1 MYESLEKYVLP
12 FIDQNFHLCTKIY
25 NEKVKVKEG
34 SHMNMI
40 YQKQFYAF
48 QFDFMMIN
56 RRTNVYFCED

>member
-1 MYESLEKYVLP
+1 MFCHLWSKTFIYVQKY
-12 FIDQNFHLCTKIY
+12 ISI
-25 NEKVKVKEG
+25 EKVKVKEG

>member
-1 MYESLEKYVLP
+1 MKVISS
-12 FIDQNFHLCTKIY
+12 
-25 NEKVKVKEG
+25 EKVKVKEG
-34 SHMNMI
+34 SHMNMMI